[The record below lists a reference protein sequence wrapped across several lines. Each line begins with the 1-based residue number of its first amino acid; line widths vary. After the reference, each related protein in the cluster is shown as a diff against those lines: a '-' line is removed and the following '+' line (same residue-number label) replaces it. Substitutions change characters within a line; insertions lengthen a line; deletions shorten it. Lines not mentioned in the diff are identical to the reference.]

1 MCGACLSIRVFRC
14 VARLSQCLSV
24 PLSVLKKDIL
34 IYLCNW
40 IWAGWLAGPLTWMS
54 SGSYCQS
61 VSFTQSPHQREHSV
75 GAQNYLPAKDKM
87 PTLLTEQDTHIPCG
101 PPALS
106 SRFKPDFISN
116 TWASADWA
124 EVSVQDGGGGKN
136 NISPPIS
143 LTWFSLMFM
152 PHVQFMKT
160 EGRVEREW
168 GGDTGNGI
176 PEAQDTCVILAV
188 TQYDIFLL
196 TPPPSRAYL
205 MPLYGT
211 DTQFPIWIFN
221 LIDYHNHNQTKY

>member
-40 IWAGWLAGPLTWMS
+40 IWAGWLAGPLNVIRFILS
-54 SGSYCQS
+54 L
-61 VSFTQSPHQREHSV
+61 SFAQSPRQRELGV
-75 GAQNYLPAKDKM
+75 GALNYLPAKDEM

-143 LTWFSLMFM
+143 LT
-152 PHVQFMKT
+152 
-160 EGRVEREW
+160 
-168 GGDTGNGI
+168 
-176 PEAQDTCVILAV
+176 
-188 TQYDIFLL
+188 
-196 TPPPSRAYL
+196 
-205 MPLYGT
+205 
-211 DTQFPIWIFN
+211 
-221 LIDYHNHNQTKY
+221 